1 MQIAILGLG
10 RFGSELALTLAD
22 EGHEV
27 LGIDMDEHEVHHVA
41 DSIAKAAIA
50 DITDEDALEE
60 LGVGSVTVGVVA
72 TADLEASVLATMNLM
87 SLGIKDVYANAQN
100 DRHATM
106 LRRLGVQRVMQ
117 PEKEGGQ
124 RFAHLL
130 RLHDRDVHDYLSV
143 TKDYGIAVYQPPP
156 RLYGTPLS
164 DLDDVKSTRRLIM
177 LVRNDEIQINP
188 SISQEIQNDDL
199 LIFSGDDLDLAK
211 GL

>member
-27 LGIDMDEHEVHHVA
+27 LGIDMDEHEVHLVA
-41 DSIAKAAIA
+41 DKIAKAAIA

-72 TADLEASVLATMNLM
+72 TADLEASVLASMNLM
-87 SLGIKDVYANAQN
+87 SLGIKDVYAKAQN

-130 RLHDRDVHDYLSV
+130 LS
-143 TKDYGIAVYQPPP
+143 
-156 RLYGTPLS
+156 
-164 DLDDVKSTRRLIM
+164 LIH
-177 LVRNDEIQINP
+177 I
-188 SISQEIQNDDL
+188 
-199 LIFSGDDLDLAK
+199 
-211 GL
+211 

>member
-27 LGIDMDEHEVHHVA
+27 LGIDIDEHDVHLIA
-41 DSIAKAAIA
+41 NKIAKAAIA
-50 DITDEDALEE
+50 DITDEDALKD
-60 LGVGSVTVGVVA
+60 LGVGNVTVGVVA
-72 TADLEASVLATMNLM
+72 TADLEASVLASMNLM
-87 SLGIKDVYANAQN
+87 SLGIQDVYAKAQN

-143 TKDYGIAVYQPPP
+143 TKDYGVAVYQPPP
-156 RLYGTPLS
+156 RLYGTILS
-164 DLDDVKSTRRLIM
+164 ELDNLKSTRKLIM
-177 LVRNDEIQINP
+177 LVRNNEIQLNP
-188 SISQEIQNDDL
+188 SPSQEIGKNDL
-199 LIFSGDDLDLAK
+199 LIFAGDDLDLAK